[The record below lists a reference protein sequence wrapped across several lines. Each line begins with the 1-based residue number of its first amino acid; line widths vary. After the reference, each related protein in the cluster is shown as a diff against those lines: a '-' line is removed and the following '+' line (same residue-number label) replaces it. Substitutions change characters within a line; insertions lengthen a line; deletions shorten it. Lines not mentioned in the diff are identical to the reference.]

1 VFTGSFYWNAKALGI
16 QCAGISVTILVSVV
30 GTLLIYG
37 VLWTIATAAGDTV
50 YIPLEMQGNADLSQH
65 GESAYFSSSPKK
77 PTYVP
82 HSSLVV
88 RASDSVA
95 ADGPPPAAAP
105 AGQGAV

>member
-1 VFTGSFYWNAKALGI
+1 LYGNATALGI